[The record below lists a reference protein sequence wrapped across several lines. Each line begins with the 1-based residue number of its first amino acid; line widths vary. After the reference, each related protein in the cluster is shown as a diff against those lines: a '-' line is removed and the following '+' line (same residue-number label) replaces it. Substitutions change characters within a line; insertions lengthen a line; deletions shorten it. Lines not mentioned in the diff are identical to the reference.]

1 MVDVEKEMMK
11 EIMADYHSGD
21 PRKVASAKEQILN
34 KAQRLITFMIKKYF
48 PTYIPRYYDELYQ
61 ECMVALYDAIPK
73 FNPERATLS
82 TYLTK
87 PLHRAM
93 SAYIHSLTNRSNS
106 YYGKQMDDVRHA
118 IHVLETEGKRTT
130 ESNIALYTNY
140 SLRQVH
146 DILFRLTYIDEVSYD
161 GTDDE
166 DSQSK
171 QDHLEAKMTSYVKN
185 PETEYIEGQATL
197 LLNTALTKLNP
208 TDLKILMT
216 EFDSSET
223 GEASYAST
231 AKKLGLPV
239 SKVKRSI
246 TRSLRILRNDDGL
259 KDWFEYQNNDYN
271 SVDGDLVGLGLSD
284 EQLNDYE
291 EMDNDIM
298 VSIGIS
304 PEEPTS
310 KARTPKKRISFSVTI
325 DGDFSDSIILKVQ
338 GNGQIKKEYV

>member
-1 MVDVEKEMMK
+1 
-11 EIMADYHSGD
+11 
-21 PRKVASAKEQILN
+21 
-34 KAQRLITFMIKKYF
+34 
-48 PTYIPRYYDELYQ
+48 
-61 ECMVALYDAIPK
+61 MVALYDAIPK

-216 EFDSSET
+216 KFDSSET

-271 SVDGDLVGLGLSD
+271 SVDGDLVVLHSNSIIDTRKCTISAYGMTLKID
-284 EQLNDYE
+284 RDQLDLLETRN
-291 EMDNDIM
+291 
-298 VSIGIS
+298 
-304 PEEPTS
+304 
-310 KARTPKKRISFSVTI
+310 I
-325 DGDFSDSIILKVQ
+325 DGQTYLCIPVTNNFRVNDVE
-338 GNGQIKKEYV
+338 IKG

>member
-146 DILFRLTYIDEVSYD
+146 
-161 GTDDE
+161 
-166 DSQSK
+166 
-171 QDHLEAKMTSYVKN
+171 A
-185 PETEYIEGQATL
+185 
-197 LLNTALTKLNP
+197 
-208 TDLKILMT
+208 DLKILMT
-216 EFDSSET
+216 KFDSSET

>member
-21 PRKVASAKEQILN
+21 PRKVASAKEQILS
-34 KAQRLITFMIKKYF
+34 KAQRLITFMIKKYY

-185 PETEYIEGQATL
+185 PETEYIEGQASL
-197 LLNTALTKLNP
+197 LLNL
-208 TDLKILMT
+208 
-216 EFDSSET
+216 
-223 GEASYAST
+223 
-231 AKKLGLPV
+231 
-239 SKVKRSI
+239 
-246 TRSLRILRNDDGL
+246 SLIH
-259 KDWFEYQNNDYN
+259 
-271 SVDGDLVGLGLSD
+271 
-284 EQLNDYE
+284 
-291 EMDNDIM
+291 I
-298 VSIGIS
+298 
-304 PEEPTS
+304 
-310 KARTPKKRISFSVTI
+310 
-325 DGDFSDSIILKVQ
+325 
-338 GNGQIKKEYV
+338 